1 MIGIPLIVL
10 WLYIDERS
18 KKEQQQN
25 KNFVSSKISSH
36 KQQQQHQHCTC
47 PICEHRQAEVC
58 MHEKCACCII
68 MKDGSVIG
76 HSINPLQ

>member
-36 KQQQQHQHCTC
+36 KQQQHQHCTC

>member
-25 KNFVSSKISSH
+25 KNFVSSKTSSH
-36 KQQQQHQHCTC
+36 KQQHQHCTC